1 MIQPVKH
8 EAVVYFK
15 VLFSHFLFLFLQNQ
29 IHTDIKKSSQKK
41 VIKDKIYDW
50 FVKPANAADTIK
62 INIDCK
68 NDVSKR
74 IAT

>member
-1 MIQPVKH
+1 M
-8 EAVVYFK
+8 YFK